1 MSATCLIFGGFHHVR
16 VIINPKNI
24 LLVSSKL
31 LERILKTAQSKFK
44 GVLQAWKLRN
54 SLKNKIP
61 CWKNLSWRTS
71 AIWSWHVGT
80 FSIFSLFLIY
90 FSCII
95 IENPQNFTKAL
106 RILFLHSIQLP
117 WKFNKVLRSENSVL
131 CEIIDKLTFT
141 CHSSIE
147 TYVIFIFSQKMKLQ

>member
-80 FSIFSLFLIY
+80 FSIFSLFFIY
-90 FSCII
+90 YSCIL
-95 IENPQNFTKAL
+95 IEYPEILPKPWGYYFYILYNFHENLTKFWEVKTVYCA
-106 RILFLHSIQLP
+106 
-117 WKFNKVLRSENSVL
+117 K
-131 CEIIDKLTFT
+131 
-141 CHSSIE
+141 
-147 TYVIFIFSQKMKLQ
+147 